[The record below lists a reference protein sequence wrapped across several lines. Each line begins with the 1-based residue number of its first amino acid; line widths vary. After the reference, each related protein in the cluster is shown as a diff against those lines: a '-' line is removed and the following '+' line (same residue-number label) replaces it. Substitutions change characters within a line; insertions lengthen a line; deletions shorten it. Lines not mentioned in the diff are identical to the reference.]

1 MDVLNKSCGCKYCSC
16 SCSFNESTWMI
27 NMGEKYAQGSLLKAQ
42 GSCGFTSLA
51 HLKVKKEDK
60 YEIGIAN
67 MNT

>member
-1 MDVLNKSCGCKYCSC
+1 
-16 SCSFNESTWMI
+16 MI